1 MPKRRAT
8 RKAPSRKPKAPV
20 GDEGNDLSQEEKA
33 AKLQTF
39 LNDFDREVECRR
51 KEMKEKAEKICAEI
65 HNMMMLEVMK
75 IPLSIREMKFA
86 DFMAQGG
93 SVHLS
98 MMEATKATLNEVVE
112 MPAETITST
121 KKGRSAMPRRRQKC
135 ETISE
140 ESEGTDEEESTGKKT
155 TIKKPPR
162 PVRKAAGALAA
173 CQPPKTTR
181 RTKVLVEQ
189 TPADQIR
196 HATALGYT
204 DTPLVTPRI
213 DPRLIVTPGFSR
225 LPRKQEKT
233 LYCQI
238 SETTGS
244 PVKDDN
250 LVIVVSNGE
259 VQLLDKDTGRAN
271 PVPLDAMNKSD
282 RTKFSQLKA
291 FLSSLPGMMEKT
303 N

>member
-8 RKAPSRKPKAPV
+8 RKAPTRKPKPPV

-39 LNDFDREVECRR
+39 LDDFDREVECRR

-98 MMEATKATLNEVVE
+98 MMEATKATLNEVAE
-112 MPAETITST
+112 IPAEIITST
-121 KKGRSAMPRRRQKC
+121 KKGRTAMSRRRQKC

-140 ESEGTDEEESTGKKT
+140 ESEETDEEDT
-155 TIKKPPR
+155 TDKRNTVKKPPR
-162 PVRKAAGALAA
+162 PVRKAAGAAS
-173 CQPPKTTR
+173 QPPKTT
-181 RTKVLVEQ
+181 
-189 TPADQIR
+189 
-196 HATALGYT
+196 
-204 DTPLVTPRI
+204 
-213 DPRLIVTPGFSR
+213 LIVTPGFSR

-259 VQLLDKDTGRAN
+259 VQLLDKETGRAN
-271 PVPLDAMNKSD
+271 PVPLDAMKKSD

-291 FLSSLPGMMEKT
+291 FLASLPGMMEKT
-303 N
+303 NS

>member
-8 RKAPSRKPKAPV
+8 RKAPTRKPKPPV

-39 LNDFDREVECRR
+39 LDDFDREVECRR

-98 MMEATKATLNEVVE
+98 MMEATKATLNEVAE
-112 MPAETITST
+112 IPAEIITST
-121 KKGRSAMPRRRQKC
+121 KKGRTAMSRRRQKC

-140 ESEGTDEEESTGKKT
+140 ESEETDEEDT
-155 TIKKPPR
+155 TDKRNTVKKPPR
-162 PVRKAAGALAA
+162 PVRKAAGAAS
-173 CQPPKTTR
+173 QPPKTTR

-189 TPADQIR
+189 TPASQIR
-196 HATALGYT
+196 SASAFNYT

-259 VQLLDKDTGRAN
+259 VQLLDKETGRAN
-271 PVPLDAMNKSD
+271 PVPLDAMKKSD

-291 FLSSLPGMMEKT
+291 FLASLPGMMEKT
-303 N
+303 NS